1 MEPLMSTQLSVP
13 LSHIIALLSL
23 TTLVLVFGYTRMALL
38 INYIFLIYWGY
49 LSNVILFTE
58 RGELQINRITLLY
71 IGFGLAILLL
81 ATMGMMHNKE

>member
-58 RGELQINRITLLY
+58 RGELLINRMTLLY

-81 ATMGMMHNKE
+81 ATMGMMHNRE

>member
-1 MEPLMSTQLSVP
+1 
-13 LSHIIALLSL
+13 
-23 TTLVLVFGYTRMALL
+23 MALL

-58 RGELQINRITLLY
+58 RGELLINRMTLLY

-81 ATMGMMHNKE
+81 ATMGMMHNRE